1 MVDLKKAWTQTGKSF
16 VLAINDLGISL
27 AATAR
32 AGIESAV
39 EWARKDNPHVQAE
52 GEEIA
57 AEEPVEAA
65 EPVKTAETVEAVDP
79 VEAVEAVKSVE
90 EAAEEAAEKGTK

>member
-32 AGIESAV
+32 AGIDSAV
-39 EWARKDNPHVQAE
+39 EWARKDNPHVEAE
-52 GEEIA
+52 GEEI
-57 AEEPVEAA
+57 PTA
-65 EPVKTAETVEAVDP
+65 EPVDAAETVDAAEAVDA
-79 VEAVEAVKSVE
+79 VEAVEAVEAAAPV
-90 EAAEEAAEKGTK
+90 EAAE

>member
-1 MVDLKKAWTQTGKSF
+1 MVDLKKAWKQTGKSF
-16 VLAINDLGISL
+16 ILAINDLGISL

-32 AGIESAV
+32 AGIDSAV
-39 EWARKDNPHVQAE
+39 EWARKDNPHVEAE

-65 EPVKTAETVEAVDP
+65 ESVAAEPVEPVAP
-79 VEAVEAVKSVE
+79 VEAVAPVE
-90 EAAEEAAEKGTK
+90 EATAEVTE

>member
-32 AGIESAV
+32 AGIDSAV
-39 EWARKDNPHVQAE
+39 EWARKDNPHVEAE
-52 GEEIA
+52 GEEIPTAEPVDA
-57 AEEPVEAA
+57 AEPVEAA
-65 EPVKTAETVEAVDP
+65 EAVEAAEP
-79 VEAVEAVKSVE
+79 VEAAAPV
-90 EAAEEAAEKGTK
+90 EAAEAAE

>member
-32 AGIESAV
+32 AGIDSAV
-39 EWARKDNPHVQAE
+39 EWARKDNPHVEAE
-52 GEEIA
+52 GTEIPTA
-57 AEEPVEAA
+57 EPVEAEEPVAAA
-65 EPVKTAETVEAVDP
+65 EP
-79 VEAVEAVKSVE
+79 VEAVEAV
-90 EAAEEAAEKGTK
+90 EAAEAVEATE

>member
-39 EWARKDNPHVQAE
+39 EWARKDNPHVEAE
-52 GEEIA
+52 GEEI

-65 EPVKTAETVEAVDP
+65 EPVETAETVEAVDP